1 MFGIAT
7 PVDWLLAVLLIILE
21 VTSSMLLYRQ
31 FNRGESVLDAAFRL
45 VASSLRSR
53 LMAHLEPF
61 PNADLLPAIPE
72 PIHEQQ
78 LAKVPFP
85 STGLLSRSRIIPEK
99 APLGLKIGFPLD
111 HVRPFPSWAD
121 PTTAS
126 YEVKRDS
133 TVIAKYLKCCLP
145 VVTDAHARLAYS
157 RS

>member
-1 MFGIAT
+1 M
-7 PVDWLLAVLLIILE
+7 
-21 VTSSMLLYRQ
+21 
-31 FNRGESVLDAAFRL
+31 LDAAFCL

-85 STGLLSRSRIIPEK
+85 STGLPSRSRIIPEK

-126 YEVKRDS
+126 YEVKGDF
-133 TVIAKYLKCCLP
+133 TVIPNYLDCVHL
-145 VVTDAHARLAYS
+145 VNTEAHAGLAYS
-157 RS
+157 RSRGVAARAIVDLFYFIRIVFRRFDAV